1 MKRLFYLMLLS
12 AILCSCATGRYG
24 RGPENRDIERLGVGR
39 AGLLEVVDY
48 PSSEPQLT
56 GRRMVVYLPADY
68 YRDSLRRYP
77 VLYLLHGA
85 RGNEKTWIDSA
96 DVFHRLDS
104 LRQDGL
110 AKDFILVMP
119 NMNRYYG
126 DRDYN
131 NGHCLP
137 ALRAF
142 WLQDGEPERY
152 FMRDVVAF
160 TDRRYRTV
168 ASKAG
173 RAVAGMS
180 NGALQALYLSANHP
194 DCFDFIGLFSPYTYA
209 TFAAKYHRDVYGGL
223 AWKLAEQFSDPPKY
237 YGIYIGKTDFFYPHI
252 LLYDKKLTRKG
263 YPHRLVLAEGGHEWY
278 NWIDFYTD
286 FCQQVFR

>member
-1 MKRLFYLMLLS
+1 MRRSLFILLLT
-12 AILCSCATGRYG
+12 AALCSCATGRYG
-24 RGPENRDIERLGVGR
+24 RGPESRDIERLPGFEGIIEAVN
-39 AGLLEVVDY
+39 Y
-48 PSSEPQLT
+48 PSSEPRLT
-56 GRRMVVYLPADY
+56 ERRMVVYLPADY
-68 YRDSLRRYP
+68 YQDTLRRYP
-77 VLYLLHGA
+77 VFYLIHGA

-104 LRQDGL
+104 LRHGGL

-126 DRDYN
+126 DKDYN
-131 NGHCLP
+131 NGHNLR
-137 ALRAF
+137 AMRAF

-152 FMRDVVAF
+152 FMHDVVAF

-168 ASKAG
+168 ASKSG

-194 DCFDFIGLFSPYTYA
+194 DTFDYVGLFSPYTYA
-209 TFAAKYHRDVYGGL
+209 TFAAKYHQDVYGGL
-223 AWKLAEQFSDPPKY
+223 AWKLEEQFSDPPAY

-286 FCQQVFR
+286 FCQQLFR